1 MNIAIVGSGIIGL
14 STAEVLLDHG
24 YQVSIYSKDP
34 LEATTSMKAAAIWF
48 PFKANP
54 WQKVNTWS
62 RKSLEYYRQFSYQ
75 TTSGVQWVDLWVLD
89 TSEQATSWIGAVPPD
104 ALRIL
109 APEELPPGYEHGYLV
124 RVPMIDTS
132 IFLPFLH
139 RQISERSP
147 MISRKIESLQ
157 ELSTQY
163 DFVINCTGLE
173 ASALTNDH
181 RLYPIQGQIVKVERE
196 ENIRYMADDY
206 GPNALA
212 YIIPRHDCIVLG
224 GTAYNHAYSTVPDP
238 AQTRKI
244 LNRCRA
250 LHPVLKGRVMET
262 IVGLRPGRDEVRLER
277 EQSIIHNYG
286 HGGSG
291 YTICWGCAEEVLE
304 LLEH

>member
-1 MNIAIVGSGIIGL
+1 MNIAIIGSGIIGL
-14 STAEVLLDHG
+14 STAGVLLDHG

-34 LEATTSMKAAAIWF
+34 LETTTSMKAAAIWF

-54 WQKVNTWS
+54 WQKVITWS
-62 RKSLEYYRQFSYQ
+62 RKSLEYYRQYSHQ
-75 TTSGVQWVDLWVLD
+75 STSGIQWVDFWVLD
-89 TSEQATSWIGAVPPD
+89 TAEQAASWIAAVPPD
-104 ALRIL
+104 ASRLL
-109 APEELPPGYEHGYLV
+109 TPKELPPGYDHGYLV
-124 RVPMIDTS
+124 QVPMIDTS

-139 RQISERSP
+139 LQISERAK
-147 MISRKIESLQ
+147 MIFRKIESLQ
-157 ELSTQY
+157 DLATQY

-173 ASALTNDH
+173 ASSLTNDH

-196 ENIRYMADDY
+196 ENIKYMADDY

-224 GTAYNHAYSTVPDP
+224 GTAYNHVYSTVPDP
-238 AQTRKI
+238 AETREI

-250 LHPVLKGRVMET
+250 LHPGLKGKVLDT

-304 LLEH
+304 LLWH